1 MSQNKTQKALFIDT
15 KLGPFTLH
23 NDHPIPKPGHGQ
35 LLVRI
40 EAAALNPVDWKIQKL
55 GWFVDKYPVLIG
67 TDIAGVVQ
75 EVGEG
80 ASKGFAKGDRVVFQ
94 GAWSGD
100 MAGFQQYALTNAV
113 TTAKIPSHISFDE
126 ASTLPVAC
134 AAAVAGFYLAP
145 PSGAGLTP
153 PFNEAGRGKYKGK
166 PAVILGG
173 ATSVGQFAL
182 QLAKLSGFSP
192 IITTASPKHSDH
204 LKTLGAT
211 HILDRRLSTES
222 LSAEIHKI
230 TRAGPGGPSSNPNPI
245 NFVFDSVSSPTTQ
258 QTGLNLLI
266 EGGTLV
272 LVLPSSLKGEPS
284 WDVNHV
290 EVDGKQV
297 YTTLGIWTFPNTK
310 DLGEAFYRSL
320 EGLLERGDVKP
331 NRVEVVH
338 GGLGGIVEGLKRM
351 ENDLVSG
358 VKLVVHPQETV

>member
-1 MSQNKTQKALFIDT
+1 MEQSVATTIPNICSPARKFGKNVNEFVIVIVSSYKAHTPDKIKRHTSPTPPSYQPSSRIRTSSPKSKPMSTQKALFIDT

-23 NDHPIPKPGHGQ
+23 TDHPIPKPGHGQ

-100 MAGFQQYALTNAV
+100 MAGYQQYALTNAV

-145 PSGAGLTP
+145 PSGAGLIP

-173 ATSVGQFAL
+173 ATSVGQF
-182 QLAKLSGFSP
+182 
-192 IITTASPKHSDH
+192 
-204 LKTLGAT
+204 
-211 HILDRRLSTES
+211 
-222 LSAEIHKI
+222 
-230 TRAGPGGPSSNPNPI
+230 
-245 NFVFDSVSSPTTQ
+245 
-258 QTGLNLLI
+258 
-266 EGGTLV
+266 
-272 LVLPSSLKGEPS
+272 
-284 WDVNHV
+284 
-290 EVDGKQV
+290 
-297 YTTLGIWTFPNTK
+297 
-310 DLGEAFYRSL
+310 
-320 EGLLERGDVKP
+320 
-331 NRVEVVH
+331 
-338 GGLGGIVEGLKRM
+338 
-351 ENDLVSG
+351 
-358 VKLVVHPQETV
+358 